1 MRATRGSVFLF
12 FVSKSQS
19 RLDARDRRARRLSE
33 ARDENSDAMTN
44 TSCTIRTR
52 KFMTNRLLQRRQ
64 FVRVAR
70 ASEPERAS
78 ERTERW
84 GDPAADGCVAR
95 DARGDGRMRR
105 ATNEY

>member
-70 ASEPERAS
+70 ASERENQR
-78 ERTERW
+78 RGR
-84 GDPAADGCVAR
+84 GRDDGAIP
-95 DARGDGRMRR
+95 RR
-105 ATNEY
+105 ADASRATRAATDG